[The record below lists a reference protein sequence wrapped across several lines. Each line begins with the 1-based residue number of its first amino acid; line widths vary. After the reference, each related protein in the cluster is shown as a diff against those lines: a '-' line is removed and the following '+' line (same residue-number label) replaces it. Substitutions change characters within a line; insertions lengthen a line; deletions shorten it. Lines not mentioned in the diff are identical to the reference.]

1 VVLGGIA
8 VSFPPSISPRKRLV
22 YGSLGVLTV
31 LAVWWLLT
39 LPLFTELRPR
49 RDFAK
54 TSVFARVHDPVTGEP
69 LEVEKP
75 DYDVVVEEVRS
86 ALVNPPA
93 LDTPVKTLRDAWRLL
108 TAAGPEPNLLEHI
121 LWSSLRILLG
131 FLISSAVAVP
141 LGISMG
147 LFPRLRAMVNPIISF
162 LRPLPSIAWV
172 PLAIIWLG
180 AGEAQKL
187 AIIFMG
193 SFSAALIY
201 TIEAT
206 VKIDPDLIRAA
217 QNLGVGRG
225 QLLWRVLLPAAL
237 PSILSGLKVVMAI
250 GWTCVIS
257 AEIVATRAGL
267 GSLIW
272 NAKELNATSVVLVG
286 MVCISGVV
294 LVLDALFVKI
304 ERRLLP
310 WVFVDRAEAAA
321 EVVEE

>member
-1 VVLGGIA
+1 M
-8 VSFPPSISPRKRLV
+8 SFPPEIHARSRAL
-22 YGSLGVLTV
+22 YGACGVLGVLI
-31 LAVWWLLT
+31 LWWLLT
-39 LPLFTELRPR
+39 LPVFTEMQEVR
-49 RDFAK
+49 RLVPTGRFEN
-54 TSVFARVHDPVTGEP
+54 VHDPVTGDMIRVERPGYESAGEP
-69 LEVEKP
+69 VQ
-75 DYDVVVEEVRS
+75 R

-93 LDTPVKTLRDAWRLL
+93 LDTPANTARDAWKLL
-108 TAAGPEPNLLEHI
+108 TASDPEPNLLEHI

-131 FLISSAVAVP
+131 FLVSSLIAVP

-147 LFPRLRAMVNPIISF
+147 LFPRLRATINPIISF
-162 LRPLPSIAWV
+162 LRPLPSISWV

-180 AGEAQKL
+180 AGEIQKL

-206 VKIDPDLIRAA
+206 MRVDPDLIRAA
-217 QNLGVGRG
+217 QNLGVKKN

-257 AEIVATRAGL
+257 AEIVGTQVGL

-272 NAKELNATSVVLVG
+272 NAKEINNTAAVLVG
-286 MVCISGVV
+286 MACISGVV
-294 LVLDALFVKI
+294 LILDALFVKL
-304 ERRLLP
+304 ERKLMP
-310 WVFVDRAEAAA
+310 WTIRERQP
-321 EVVEE
+321 